1 VRRAHR
7 CPGGASIRS
16 GQPHLIT
23 IVAVGKLKAKNIG
36 KIKPKSKCCK
46 KNTRCVKCPVVLHR
60 LGKQDCRSMCK
71 KDFQK
76 VLDKARKR

>member
-1 VRRAHR
+1 MPVLI
-7 CPGGASIRS
+7 SI
-16 GQPHLIT
+16 
-23 IVAVGKLKAKNIG
+23 VVVGKLKAKNIG

-46 KNTRCVKCPVVLHR
+46 KSPRCVKCPVVLHR
-60 LGKQDCRSMCK
+60 LGKKDCASMCK

>member
-46 KNTRCVKCPVVLHR
+46 KSTRCVKCPVVLHR
-60 LGKQDCRSMCK
+60 LGKKDCASMCK

>member
-1 VRRAHR
+1 MAATVSH
-7 CPGGASIRS
+7 GASIRS
-16 GQPHLIT
+16 GKPVLIS
-23 IVAVGKLKAKNIG
+23 IVVVGKLKAKNIG

-46 KNTRCVKCPVVLHR
+46 KSTRCVKCPVVLHR
-60 LGKQDCRSMCK
+60 LGKKDCASMCK

>member
-1 VRRAHR
+1 MWRDTRVSR
-7 CPGGASIRS
+7 CDSIRS
-16 GQPHLIT
+16 GEPYLIS
-23 IVAVGKLKAKNIG
+23 IVVVPKLKAKNIG

-46 KNTRCVKCPVVLHR
+46 KSTRCVKCPVVLHR
-60 LGKQDCRSMCK
+60 LGKQDCGSMCK